1 MPLHRC
7 SLLIALCGLA
17 LLEPRASSAQAAE
30 TAARAFDYYVLSLSW
45 SPEYCA
51 SALRDDG
58 LQCSQP
64 RSFVVHGLWPQYE
77 RGFPQRCERERQRVP
92 ERTIE
97 RMLPLMPSRGL
108 VLHEWRRHGS
118 CSGLA
123 PEPYF
128 DTVARAWSGLRV
140 PTPTADPDQRIAA
153 ARLREQFRNANPQLS
168 SDSLSLVCARDYL
181 SEVRI
186 CLNKALT
193 PRACG
198 SDVRDRCPA
207 TLKLRAPG

>member
-1 MPLHRC
+1 MPLQRC
-7 SLLIALCGLA
+7 LLLIALCGLA
-17 LLEPRASSAQAAE
+17 LLDTRTAAAQAA
-30 TAARAFDYYVLSLSW
+30 APASPAFDYYVLSLSW

-51 SALRDDG
+51 RARRDDG

-77 RGFPQRCERERQRVP
+77 RGYPQRCDRERQRIP

-97 RMLPLMPSRGL
+97 RMLPIMPSRGL
-108 VLHEWRRHGS
+108 VIHEWRSHGS

-140 PTPTADPDQRIAA
+140 PTPTADPDQRLAA
-153 ARLREQFRNANPQLS
+153 VSLREQFRKANPQLS
-168 SDSLSLVCARDYL
+168 SDSLRLVCARGYL

-186 CLNKALT
+186 CLDQALA

-207 TLKLRAPG
+207 TLRLRAPG